1 MNQTRVFAIFDDA
14 DNSSANFTA
23 RLLAEGIASRTDAK
37 PLAIVWASR
46 KYPGAKVTKGN
57 QGIKLPRN
65 SAAERAMYRVLSV
78 CFPKADLPKPKA
90 SANKTDPVAR
100 LLKSFKAL
108 TPAEKRRFKA
118 AI

>member
-37 PLAIVWASR
+37 PLAIAWASR
-46 KYPGAKVTKGN
+46 KYRAKVTKGN
-57 QGIKLPRN
+57 QGDKLPRN
-65 SAAERAMYRVLSV
+65 SDAERAMYRVLSV

-90 SANKTDPVAR
+90 SANKADPVAR